1 MRKAMTPDQRRA
13 YYLAHREEILAKQK
27 AAYKAK
33 VKKKKQAAYKR
44 KWNAEHADEQREKR
58 KVKWAERNTE
68 EFRAKRRAAYAEKHK
83 DDPMTEHRKRCIEAQ
98 KERMTMTL
106 EERKARK
113 IADRAEKA
121 AKADIEQTYRQSEDE
136 STRKHE
142 TVVKYIEKWT
152 KRKIFATTTI
162 KDGEFMSEADVRAY
176 YKESC
181 KYFELDKR
189 LQQTDPHDYS
199 TRNILSYKMR
209 VIEEHFNALL
219 NKKYATKSQIIN
231 AL

>member
-1 MRKAMTPDQRRA
+1 MTDEQREYARR
-13 YYLAHREEILAKQK
+13 YYAEHREEILAKQK

-33 VKKKKQAAYKR
+33 VKKKKQAEYKS
-44 KWNAEHADEQREKR
+44 KWNAEHADYLRERR
-58 KVKWAERNTE
+58 KVKWEARNTE
-68 EFRAKRRAAYAEKHK
+68 EFRPERRRKYAEKHK

-98 KERMTMTL
+98 KESMTMTL

-113 IADRAEKA
+113 IAERAEKA
-121 AKADIEQTYRQSEDE
+121 AKADIAQTYLQSEDE

-176 YKESC
+176 YKEAC
-181 KYFELDKR
+181 KYFELEKR
-189 LQQTDPHDYS
+189 LQQTDPTDYT

-209 VIEEHFNALL
+209 CIEDRFNELL
-219 NKKYATKSQIIN
+219 NKRIHTRAKLK
-231 AL
+231 L

>member
-1 MRKAMTPDQRRA
+1 MTPEEKREYQRDWYKDNSKKVLKKRRK
-13 YYLAHREEILAKQK
+13 Y
-27 AAYKAK
+27 YKAN
-33 VKKKKQAAYKR
+33 KKKMAEYKR
-44 KWNAEHADEQREKR
+44 KWNAEHADQIREKNR
-58 KVKWAERNTE
+58 ARYNTE
-68 EFRAKRRAAYAEKHK
+68 EYRAKRRAAYAEKHK

-106 EERKARK
+106 EERKAKK
-113 IADRAEKA
+113 IAERAKKA

-176 YKESC
+176 YKEAC
-181 KYFELDKR
+181 KYFELRERLDK
-189 LQQTDPHDYS
+189 TDPHDYS

-219 NKKYATKSQIIN
+219 NKRYATKSQIIN